1 MSPLNCCDPK
11 SKIQN
16 QKYQSTP
23 FPRLLSLA
31 FCLLLIAGIANRIT
45 AADDNVSPATEE
57 ELYRQCKSIYTSGQF
72 ADADQCIEK
81 FLSRY
86 PESDHAGEML
96 FMRAFLRP
104 DITASIGMYRS
115 IIKKYPSSKWAAKSL
130 FQLGQCYYLQGKY
143 SEALDEY
150 GKIIVSYPDDEVYW
164 PARYWK
170 CRSLIAKNDYAEA
183 LAALR
188 SLESDDSA
196 EIGRDMILMSLG
208 GCYIGMKDYKSAAAS
223 YRSLIDTMPDSQR
236 VPSAYLL
243 LAKSLQSQ
251 DKVQEAKKLY
261 QKVIKDYRQSIVA
274 QQAQRHLNSLTQ
286 PKPVVV
292 KRDVPETA
300 ETAQKPPA
308 KAEAY
313 FTIQVGAFSR
323 KGNADGLAGRLRKK
337 GYSVDIVRPIPGKSR
352 LHKIRVGKFKT
363 ESGAAN
369 MARRLR
375 KSEKLPTEV
384 VEVTL

>member
-1 MSPLNCCDPK
+1 MSPLNCCNPK
-11 SKIQN
+11 SKIQD
-16 QKYQSTP
+16 QEDQSTL

-31 FCLLLIAGIANRIT
+31 CCLLLIAGIANPIIV
-45 AADDNVSPATEE
+45 ADDNVSPATEE
-57 ELYRQCKSIYTSGQF
+57 ELYQQCKNIYASGQF

-104 DITASIGMYRS
+104 DISASIGMYRS
-115 IIKKYPSSKWAAKSL
+115 IIEKYPGSKWAAKSL

-164 PARYWK
+164 TARYWK
-170 CRSLIAKNDYAEA
+170 CRTLIAKNDYPAA

-188 SLESDDSA
+188 SLESSDSA
-196 EIGRDMILMSLG
+196 EVGRDMILMSLG
-208 GCYIGMKDYKSAAAS
+208 ECYIGMKDYKNAAAS

-251 DKVQEAKKLY
+251 DKAQEAKKLY
-261 QKVIKDYRQSIVA
+261 QKVIEDYRQSIAA
-274 QQAQRHLNSLTQ
+274 QQAQRHLSSLTQ

-292 KRDVPETA
+292 KPDVPETA

-308 KAEAY
+308 KAETY
-313 FTIQVGAFSR
+313 FSIQVGAFSG
-323 KGNADGLAGRLRKK
+323 KSNADRLAGSLRRK
-337 GYSVDIVRPIPGKSR
+337 GYSVQVVRPIPGRSR
-352 LHKIRVGKFKT
+352 LHKVRVGKFKT

-384 VEVTL
+384 VKVTP